1 MTHRQL
7 FRPPG
12 SRGSRAAPAQPPGTA
27 RRRRIPRPRLMAAML
42 GAPLMVL
49 AAVAVVLTMGDMPSA
64 VAQTLDDLDEAEDR
78 VDDLTGQ
85 RDDAVDRYEAAWAA
99 VEEARA
105 ELASLERRT
114 DELATEV
121 ETTTSVL
128 EDRARLAY
136 KRGPLE
142 LFEMLLQAGD
152 ADVALERV
160 SLLAAAQRRDQ
171 IEVEAALAAEASLDR
186 SQVLL
191 ASREDEL
198 VALQSQLEVE
208 AAALQADLEQ
218 ATAETA
224 ELASL
229 VSRQRR
235 VDRGEQQGIYACIF
249 DPGTYRFRD
258 TWGAPRSGG
267 TWHRGTD
274 VFAAQRAPVYAI
286 TSGTIT
292 RHSNSRLG
300 GLGLYLWGD
309 DGNQY
314 YYAHLDAIEPEGR
327 VGNRVVAGELI
338 ARNGY
343 TGNAT
348 ASAPH
353 VHLELHPG
361 GGAHR
366 NPYAWLAAA
375 CF

>member
-1 MTHRQL
+1 MVA
-7 FRPPG
+7 
-12 SRGSRAAPAQPPGTA
+12 S
-27 RRRRIPRPRLMAAML
+27 L
-42 GAPLMVL
+42 GAAVAAL
-49 AAVAVVLTMGDMPSA
+49 AAVASA
-64 VAQTLDDLDEAEDR
+64 GSTPEAAAQTLDDLDEAEER
-78 VDDLTGQ
+78 VEDLTGQ

-99 VEEARA
+99 VEQARA
-105 ELASLERRT
+105 DYADLERRT
-114 DELATEV
+114 EELATEV
-121 ETTTSVL
+121 ATTTSVL

-142 LFEMLLQAGD
+142 LFEVLLRAND

-160 SLLAAAQRRDQ
+160 ALLAAAQRRDQ
-171 IEVEAALAAEASLDR
+171 IAVEAALAAEASLATSR
-186 SQVLL
+186 VLL
-191 ASREDEL
+191 AAREDEL
-198 VALQSQLEVE
+198 VAMQSQLEIE
-208 AAALQADLEQ
+208 AAALQEDLEQ
-218 ATAETA
+218 ATEETA

-249 DPGTYRFRD
+249 DPGAHRFRD
-258 TWGAPRSGG
+258 TWGAPRAGG

-274 VFAAQRAPVYAI
+274 VFAAYRAPVYAI
-286 TSGTIT
+286 TSGEIT
-292 RHSNSRLG
+292 RHSNSPLG

-338 ARNGY
+338 ARNGH

-375 CF
+375 CY